1 MGQQNITQK
10 NIPKLEKPTQKSIQ
24 KIALK
29 NSRSNIHKI
38 FTWIEVKQNLT
49 GK

>member
-10 NIPKLEKPTQKSIQ
+10 NHSKTRKTYTETYSKNCFE
-24 KIALK
+24 
-29 NSRSNIHKI
+29 NSRSTIHKI